1 MAAYEDR
8 KRDQNKCSD
17 QAASPPSILFQ
28 YLLLKT
34 VETRFQAFLR
44 CFLLISGPSWFLRHN
59 LLPLFF
65 SSRRGYEQSACPSE
79 AEPRVVAPIM
89 PRLMQRRSAMAE
101 VSRGEQVP
109 RRKSSSTALRLGL
122 GQQLRFRLPI

>member
-8 KRDQNKCSD
+8 KRDQNKCGD

-34 VETRFQAFLR
+34 VETRFQALLG

-65 SSRRGYEQSACPSE
+65 LSRRSYEQSACPSE
-79 AEPRVVAPIM
+79 AEPTVV
-89 PRLMQRRSAMAE
+89 LRSCHA
-101 VSRGEQVP
+101 
-109 RRKSSSTALRLGL
+109 
-122 GQQLRFRLPI
+122 